1 MRIRFNL
8 RHDTAHQRQLGLLW
22 ELKFLERLGEAE
34 PVNMQLYYSSSE
46 SLDLELNEH
55 TGKDTKFFALTI
67 IIMMIYSTFVSAGGN
82 WVSTRVLLAQ
92 AGLLAALLA
101 ILASFGLLSMCGMK
115 FVDICGVMPFLV
127 LGKYLNSNYK

>member
-55 TGKDTKFFALTI
+55 TGKDTKFFAPDYHHHDDL
-67 IIMMIYSTFVSAGGN
+67 FHF
-82 WVSTRVLLAQ
+82 R
-92 AGLLAALLA
+92 
-101 ILASFGLLSMCGMK
+101 
-115 FVDICGVMPFLV
+115 ICGGQ
-127 LGKYLNSNYK
+127 LGFHKGVACSGWSTCCPPRYISLLWSPIHVRHEICGHLWSHAIPSFR